1 MLYVCQYLPY
11 GDNVQPRTI
20 DQKAVGL
27 RQISTIATSCLG
39 HYQQNP
45 KPFFV
50 RVLTPRKK
58 PKNCRTAP
66 QTCVSNAWEGLVF
79 ASEQH
84 RILGRVDAFLSSDE
98 MEAHFDNPSDK
109 DAVLDCLGDTARKV
123 SGSGHRV
130 LRGHSMVMALEQR
143 YGFLR
148 CH

>member
-45 KPFFV
+45 KPFFF

-58 PKNCRTAP
+58 PKIVEQRRRR
-66 QTCVSNAWEGLVF
+66 
-79 ASEQH
+79 ASPMP
-84 RILGRVDAFLSSDE
+84 GRVLFSLRSNIVYSAGLMLFCRRMRWKHTLTILPIRMQYLIVLETQPEKFLG
-98 MEAHFDNPSDK
+98 
-109 DAVLDCLGDTARKV
+109 LDTV
-123 SGSGHRV
+123 
-130 LRGHSMVMALEQR
+130 
-143 YGFLR
+143 F
-148 CH
+148 